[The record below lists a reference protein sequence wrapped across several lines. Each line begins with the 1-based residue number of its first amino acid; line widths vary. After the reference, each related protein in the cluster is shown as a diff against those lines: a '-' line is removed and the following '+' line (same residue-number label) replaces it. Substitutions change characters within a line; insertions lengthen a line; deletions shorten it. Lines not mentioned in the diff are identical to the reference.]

1 MLKRDYF
8 ILAMNSEA
16 YRWKAWTIEAF
27 ALTNLAGKDRSAK
40 VDPWTDPIGAKH
52 QGGYPC
58 ALFADDQT
66 VWFHHPESGE
76 RIVIDD
82 LKPMTKPFDFM
93 DELEVTAEQVPNLQE
108 DVVTTYGNLLFNF
121 NVLIYAFGAVMPYI
135 NAPVNVRKIEAE
147 LERRLY
153 EEGETPPAGGV
164 TVEQY
169 KRFAEAMLYMAGLTQ
184 LCVPAATPK
193 ALTINPAIIKR
204 RDELLEEHKDRL
216 HDPAVI
222 SEIENELIAMDRADM
237 ADDESMGF
245 LIDNKS
251 FDIVRKKTLIMHG
264 AESAFQDG
272 NNVQMIPTS
281 LDEGLDP
288 DFMPEYANSLRE
300 GSYARGTLTA
310 LGGSKVK
317 ETYRVAQNVSVQDE
331 DCGVKFGIPTLIPKG
346 KEKYYIGNYYFE
358 NGKQGQVSE
367 ENVADLQT
375 RAIEIR
381 SPIYCHAEG
390 SNYCRFCVGD
400 ALASAPEA
408 IPTLLADVGSAMM
421 GRFMALMH
429 GKKLSTAKYDF
440 KTAIS

>member
-8 ILAMNSEA
+8 LLAMNSEA

-27 ALTNLAGKDRSAK
+27 AITNLANKDRTKKA
-40 VDPWTDPIGAKH
+40 DPWLDPEGAK
-52 QGGYPC
+52 QPGGYPC
-58 ALFADDQT
+58 ALFVEGET
-66 VWFHHPESGE
+66 VFFHHPESGE

-82 LKPMTKPFDFM
+82 IKPMTKPFDFM
-93 DELEVTAEQVPNLQE
+93 DELEISPDEVPNLSE
-108 DVVTTYGNLLFNF
+108 KTITTYGNLLFNF
-121 NVLIYAFGAVMPYI
+121 NVFVYAFGAVMPYLNGPANI
-135 NAPVNVRKIEAE
+135 RKIEAE
-147 LERRLY
+147 LERRMY
-153 EEGETPPAGGV
+153 DDSETPPDGGISI
-164 TVEQY
+164 EQY
-169 KRFAEAMLYMAGLTQ
+169 KRFAEAMLAMAGLTQ

-193 ALTINPAIIKR
+193 TLVINPAIIKR
-204 RDELLEEHKDRL
+204 RDELLAEHKDRL

-222 SEIENELIAMDRADM
+222 AEIENELIAMDRADM

-264 AESAFQDG
+264 AESAFQEG
-272 NNVQMIPTS
+272 NHVQMIPTS

-317 ETYRVAQNVSVQDE
+317 ETYRVAQNVSVQAE
-331 DCGVKFGIPTLIPKG
+331 DCGVKYGIPTIIPKG

-358 NGKQGQVSE
+358 GGKQGQVTE

-375 RAIEIR
+375 RAIEVR
-381 SPIYCHAEG
+381 SPIYCHAPG

-408 IPTLLADVGSAMM
+408 IPTLLADVGSDMM

-429 GKKLSTAKYDF
+429 GKKLSTAKYDY
-440 KTAIS
+440 TAAIS

>member
-8 ILAMNSEA
+8 LLAMNSGA

-27 ALTNLAGKDRSAK
+27 AVTNLAAKDQNRKA
-40 VDPWTDPIGAKH
+40 DPWTDPEGAK
-52 QGGYPC
+52 QPGGYPC
-58 ALFADDQT
+58 SLFCEGDV

-76 RIVIDD
+76 RIVIEDI
-82 LKPMTKPFDFM
+82 KPMTQPFNFM
-93 DELEVTAEQVPNLQE
+93 DELEITPDEVPNL
-108 DVVTTYGNLLFNF
+108 DKATVTTYGNLLFNF
-121 NVLIYAFGAVMPYI
+121 NVFVYAFGDVMPYI
-135 NAPVNVRKIEAE
+135 NGPVKVRKLEAE
-147 LERRLY
+147 LERRMY
-153 EEGETPPAGGV
+153 DDGETPPEGGV
-164 TVEQY
+164 TIAQY
-169 KRFAEAMLYMAGLTQ
+169 KKFAEAMLSLAGLTQ

-193 ALTINPAIIKR
+193 TLVVNPAIIKR
-204 RDELLEEHKDRL
+204 RDELLAENKDRL

-222 SEIENELIAMDRADM
+222 ADIENELIAMDRADL
-237 ADDESMGF
+237 AGDESMGF
-245 LIDNKS
+245 FIDNKS

-272 NNVQMIPTS
+272 NHVQLIPTS

-288 DFMPEYANSLRE
+288 DYMTEYANSLRE

-317 ETYRVAQNVSVQDE
+317 ETYRVSQNVSVQPE

-346 KEKYYIGNYYFE
+346 KEKFYIGNYYFE
-358 NGKQGQVSE
+358 NGKQGQVTE
-367 ENVADLQT
+367 ENVSDLQT
-375 RAIEIR
+375 RAIEVR

-408 IPTLLADVGSAMM
+408 IPTLLADVGSDMM